1 MARGL
6 PLRLSADEA
15 RYVLRGA
22 GVVAFGVLGLGAFW
36 LSPWSPEAIDRPA
49 LMLGWG
55 FPNLA
60 LQSWVDLAH
69 GLAPAGTRAEA
80 LWRAANLAATDL
92 DRPQQAVDLLRELI
106 TAYPDHPRAT
116 EARDRLASLYAGAL
130 RDPVRAGE
138 TWEEAAQTAPKDFEA
153 GHWLLEAGQ
162 SYARANLP
170 DRAEPVLRRAA
181 ATDPAQAVEAWLAL
195 GNILLL
201 SDAQGADTAFQEA
214 LRAGA
219 SGDEASLAILGSA
232 TALERLN
239 RREEALNTLK
249 SAIAA
254 GDDDEAIRNR
264 VRLLSA
270 RDDP

>member
-15 RYVLRGA
+15 RYVLRGVS
-22 GVVAFGVLGLGAFW
+22 VVGFGVLGLGAFW

-49 LMLGWG
+49 LMLGYG

-60 LQSWVDLAH
+60 FQSWVDLAH
-69 GLAPAGTRAEA
+69 GLAPASTRAEA

-92 DRPQQAVDLLRELI
+92 ERPQEAVNLLRELI
-106 TAYPDHPRAT
+106 DEHPDHPRAA

-130 RDPVRAGE
+130 RDPVRAAE
-138 TWEEAAQTAPKDFEA
+138 TWEEAARAAPQDFEA
-153 GHWLLEAGQ
+153 GHWMLEAGQ
-162 SYARANLP
+162 SYVRANLP
-170 DRAEPVLRRAA
+170 DRAEPALREAA
-181 ATDPAQAVEAWLAL
+181 ADPAQAVEAWLAL
-195 GNILLL
+195 GSILLS
-201 SDAQGADTAFQEA
+201 SDASAADAAFQQA

-232 TALERLN
+232 TALERLD
-239 RREEALNTLK
+239 RRDEALESLN

-264 VRLLSA
+264 ARLLSA
-270 RDDP
+270 RNTP